1 MSFCKLSSSLPNV
14 LINKIYSY
22 ISTNNL
28 YLLSKS
34 NFNLYI
40 GDYYSYHKHK
50 SDNRFYYDKI
60 NNTYIRFLIRKNM
73 YLFLEYLL
81 YSNISIPLGKIKRYY
96 YKDKVF
102 KKYIDYCIFLAND
115 YGNEKTKQLFI
126 EYKKTHRI

>member
-40 GDYYSYHKHK
+40 GDYYSYHKNK

-60 NNTYIRFLIRKNM
+60 NNTYIRFLIRNNM

-96 YKDKVF
+96 YKEKVF

-115 YGNEKTKQLFI
+115 YCNEKTKQLFT